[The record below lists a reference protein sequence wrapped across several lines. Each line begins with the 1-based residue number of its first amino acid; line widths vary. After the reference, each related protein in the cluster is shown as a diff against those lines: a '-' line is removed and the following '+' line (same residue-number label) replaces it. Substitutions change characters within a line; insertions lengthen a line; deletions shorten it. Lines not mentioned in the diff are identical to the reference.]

1 MTRPTTPE
9 NTTSPTGESVDSEL
23 TKVGQT
29 TDDNAVKPDQSKA
42 GDANKKPSK
51 IELVLLLSAVFLSMF
66 LVFVDRTI
74 ISTVRVP
81 PIEQS

>member
-42 GDANKKPSK
+42 DDANKKPSK